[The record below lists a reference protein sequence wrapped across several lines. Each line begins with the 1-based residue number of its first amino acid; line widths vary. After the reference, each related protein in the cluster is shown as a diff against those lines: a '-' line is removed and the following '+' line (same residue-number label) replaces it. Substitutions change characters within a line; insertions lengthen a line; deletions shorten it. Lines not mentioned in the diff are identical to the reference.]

1 MTRWPPPQAFR
12 ILLTR
17 WIVSDTLLIF
27 TALTTLPQAV
37 DLREAPNVRAESDR
51 GEDPDPRGHP
61 AKSSGEAV
69 EPSNVTWD
77 DLPGRVLQNLV
88 AGRRIG
94 VVELVCW
101 IADRRP
107 GNLEDDAVS
116 TMALGLLTRFSGPDR
131 RGRMV
136 LVRDWSAY
144 LARVAQKAKLQA
156 NEDASRLGRFNGGER
171 IHALRDPVNSRRR
184 LEAIEFLRI
193 LPRVCGS
200 LSRSEQE
207 AFADLMNEVLEGG
220 ARPPFS
226 SKAESHR
233 AAARRYRVRMKVARL
248 LFGSEEETG

>member
-1 MTRWPPPQAFR
+1 M
-12 ILLTR
+12 
-17 WIVSDTLLIF
+17 
-27 TALTTLPQAV
+27 
-37 DLREAPNVRAESDR
+37 
-51 GEDPDPRGHP
+51 
-61 AKSSGEAV
+61 

-116 TMALGLLTRFSGPDR
+116 TMALGLLTRFQRSGQARLDGSDP
-131 RGRMV
+131 
-136 LVRDWSAY
+136 
-144 LARVAQKAKLQA
+144 RVARLSGASRAEKAKLQA
-156 NEDASRLGRFNGGER
+156 IEDAS
-171 IHALRDPVNSRRR
+171 LRRNSIASSRRR
-184 LEAIEFLRI
+184 ELTGSRSAWILSPSLKRPSRI

-248 LFGSEEETG
+248 LFGSEKETG